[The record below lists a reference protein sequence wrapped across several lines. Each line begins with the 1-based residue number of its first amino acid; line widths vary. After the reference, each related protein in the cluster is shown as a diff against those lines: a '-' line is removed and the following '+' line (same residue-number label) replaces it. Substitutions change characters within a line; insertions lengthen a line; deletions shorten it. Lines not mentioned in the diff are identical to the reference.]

1 MNSLQRLVGARTL
14 HHATQFPLFSRGL
27 HPILH
32 REVLAFIFVS
42 DRAFFDTLQ
51 IRVPPSCH
59 CHCQT
64 SHFFAPSDRIADD
77 GASRV
82 VIPRNRTSL
91 VSYSPLREEEE
102 EDEGPD
108 KLASGQSG
116 EGRHDD
122 DDVEDPTGLR
132 SSGDVG
138 DRQVRGERLN
148 LNGMKGPSLN
158 ARKYCIIRP
167 A

>member
-14 HHATQFPLFSRGL
+14 HHATQCPLFSRGL

-42 DRAFFDTLQ
+42 DRASFDTEA
-51 IRVPPSCH
+51 PPSCH

-64 SHFFAPSDRIADD
+64 SHFFAPSDRIADE

-102 EDEGPD
+102 EEEDEGPD

-116 EGRHDD
+116 EGRHEDD
-122 DDVEDPTGLR
+122 DDDPAGLR
-132 SSGDVG
+132 SSADVE

-148 LNGMKGPSLN
+148 GMMGPSLN
-158 ARKYCIIRP
+158 ATGNV
-167 A
+167 AS

>member
-1 MNSLQRLVGARTL
+1 M
-14 HHATQFPLFSRGL
+14 
-27 HPILH
+27 
-32 REVLAFIFVS
+32 
-42 DRAFFDTLQ
+42 
-51 IRVPPSCH
+51 
-59 CHCQT
+59 
-64 SHFFAPSDRIADD
+64 
-77 GASRV
+77 

-102 EDEGPD
+102 EDEGDEGPD

-148 LNGMKGPSLN
+148 GMMGPSLN
-158 ARKYCIIRP
+158 ATGNV
-167 A
+167 AS

>member
-64 SHFFAPSDRIADD
+64 SHFFAPSDRIADE

-102 EDEGPD
+102 GEGDEGPD

-116 EGRHDD
+116 EGRHEDD
-122 DDVEDPTGLR
+122 DDDPAGLR
-132 SSGDVG
+132 SSADVE

-148 LNGMKGPSLN
+148 GMIGPSLN
-158 ARKYCIIRP
+158 DRKCSIIGP
-167 A
+167 V

>member
-1 MNSLQRLVGARTL
+1 M
-14 HHATQFPLFSRGL
+14 
-27 HPILH
+27 
-32 REVLAFIFVS
+32 LAFIFVS
-42 DRAFFDTLQ
+42 DRASFDTEA
-51 IRVPPSCH
+51 PPSCH

-102 EDEGPD
+102 EDEGEEVDEGPD

-116 EGRHDD
+116 EGRHEDD
-122 DDVEDPTGLR
+122 DDDPAGLR